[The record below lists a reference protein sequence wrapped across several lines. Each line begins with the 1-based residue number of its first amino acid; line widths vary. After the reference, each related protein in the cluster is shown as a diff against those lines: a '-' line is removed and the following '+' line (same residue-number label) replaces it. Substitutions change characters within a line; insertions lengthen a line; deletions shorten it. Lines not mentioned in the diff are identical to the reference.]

1 MKKIRVIIRVRVKVK
16 VKKNLIQKN
25 YINIK
30 LKKMIIMKKKNIE
43 IVNI

>member
-1 MKKIRVIIRVRVKVK
+1 MKKIKVRVRVKVK
-16 VKKNLIQKN
+16 AKKNLIQKN